1 MSVRARRSAILA
13 AFVSATAGVAAPSG
27 GPYGPVATRYAL
39 PKAPHVYIVAPDGKP
54 DSAGTLAAPTTL
66 AAAVA
71 KASTGDAIVLRGGTY
86 RTGGLTFNQKI
97 TFQPY
102 LSEHPVLK
110 GTEIPTGWQSAGT
123 NLWKT
128 SWTKLFPAAPL
139 AWWNRAKEE
148 AATPLHRFNND
159 MVFADGRF
167 LQSAGSPA
175 EVTPNTYYIDYAAQE
190 VYVGVDPASHV
201 IEVTAH
207 DGALIR
213 TSQPVNGH
221 VNDHKGPVI
230 RGLTITGYARRCLEI
245 EGKKQFG
252 PNDEPTDEPLG
263 LADPSTFG
271 KEAVGTVL
279 ENNSVSYCSR
289 VGGWFR
295 GDHMVIRNNLFS
307 DTSTE
312 SIYVIGSSDVLIE
325 KNVVRRNNIEQLTGY
340 YPGAVKIFNQT
351 RRVVFRDNL
360 VLENPYSN
368 GVWFDVGNVDAVFV
382 NNYVEGALVG
392 FFFEISKGATV
403 AGNIFVRNGRG
414 AWALNSSGVKM
425 YNNTFFDNPASFGRN
440 ERSNVGDHFGWH
452 PTTGPDVGERINHV
466 FVNNLLVASEG
477 YREPLLLVEQ
487 PPILCGKQTASPLAR
502 IDGNVYVRPASNTAT
517 FASWAPAEGPDCTV
531 KAANLAALR
540 KAVPQID
547 AKGRQID
554 AGPREVFKSPYLLRF
569 EPAHPVAAGVT
580 TPPDILKLM
589 GWKKGGAAGAYPTA
603 AKK

>member
-1 MSVRARRSAILA
+1 MSSKARRSAILA
-13 AFVSATAGVAAPSG
+13 VFGSVTAAMAAPSG

-39 PKAPHVYIVAPDGKP
+39 PKAPHVFIVAPQGKA
-54 DSAGTLAAPTTL
+54 DAAGTLAAPTTL
-66 AAAVA
+66 EAAIA
-71 KASTGDAIVLRGGTY
+71 KATTGDAIVLRGGVY

-97 TFQPY
+97 VFQPY
-102 LSEHPVLK
+102 LSEHPILK
-110 GTEIPTGWQSAGT
+110 GTEIPAGWQSAGA

-167 LQSAGSPA
+167 LQSAGSPS
-175 EVTPNTYYIDYAAQE
+175 EVTPDTYYIDYAAKE
-190 VYVGVDPASHV
+190 VYVGVDPASHT

-213 TSQPVNGH
+213 TSLAVNGK

-230 RGLTITGYARRCLEI
+230 RGLTITGYARRCLEV

-252 PNDEPTDEPLG
+252 PNDEPTDEPVG
-263 LADPSTFG
+263 LTDPKDFG

-279 ENNSVSYCSR
+279 ENNTISYCSR

-295 GDHMVIRNNLFS
+295 GDHMVFRNNLFS

-312 SIYVIGSSDVLIE
+312 GLYVIGSSDVLIE
-325 KNVVRRNNIEQLTGY
+325 KNVIRRNNIENLTGY

-351 RRVVFRDNL
+351 RNVVFRDNL
-360 VLENPYSN
+360 VLENPNSN
-368 GVWFDVGNVDAVFV
+368 GVWFDVGNVDAVVV
-382 NNYVEGALVG
+382 NNYIDGAQVG

-403 AGNIFVRNGRG
+403 AGNVFAHNGRG
-414 AWALNSSGVKM
+414 TWALNSSGVKV
-425 YNNTFFDNPASFGRN
+425 YNNTYIDNPASFSRNGRTPK
-440 ERSNVGDHFGWH
+440 GDVFSWH
-452 PTTGPDVGERINHV
+452 SSTGPDVAERGDHV
-466 FVNNLLVASEG
+466 FVNNLVVASETDRG
-477 YREPLLLVEQ
+477 PLLLIEQ
-487 PPILCGKQTASPLAR
+487 SPDLCGKLATTPFAR
-502 IDGNVYVRPASNTAT
+502 IDGNVYTRPATNTAT
-517 FASWAPAEGPDCTV
+517 FASWSPAEGLDCTL

-540 KAVPQID
+540 KVVPQAD

-554 AGPREVFKSPYLLRF
+554 AGPRDVFRAPDLLRF
-569 EPAHPVAAGVT
+569 ELQHPVAAGVP
-580 TPPDILKLM
+580 TPPEILKLM
-589 GWKKGGAAGAYPTA
+589 GWKTGGTAGAYP
-603 AKK
+603 AK